1 MCYYADITVS
11 IENVRRFC
19 ECSRFRNFILGSA
32 NTNTY
37 GIDIV
42 VAYYVYALIMN
53 IYEQIK
59 EYKVCVST

>member
-32 NTNTY
+32 NTNTN

-42 VAYYVYALIMN
+42 VA
-53 IYEQIK
+53 
-59 EYKVCVST
+59 